1 MPSAVTWTD
10 LEIIVLSEASQTEK
24 DKYILYLKG
33 GIKKKMIQ
41 MNLYI
46 KHK

>member
-33 GIKKKMIQ
+33 GIKKNDTNELIYKT
-41 MNLYI
+41 
-46 KHK
+46 